1 MTKKS
6 LIGPHGIDL
15 RAPGGIEALFA
26 FNRSLFGDAVMEAGD
41 GGGSGAPAGADPAG
55 APAGGADPSG
65 AGEGE
70 ELLGDPGK
78 KALSAERDARKAAE
92 KLASDREARIR
103 ELEDAGKSADEK
115 ERERVANLEKSDRD
129 KESAIAERDAKLLRY
144 EIAAD
149 KGLDLKAALRLQGST
164 REELEA
170 DADEFSKSFG
180 SGRVGEVPGAGARGT
195 TEVKTSPGLGTLTH
209 AYETAGN

>member
-1 MTKKS
+1 MSKKP

-26 FNRSLFGDAVMEAGD
+26 FNRSLYGDAVMESGGD
-41 GGGSGAPAGADPAG
+41 GGEGSE
-55 APAGGADPSG
+55 GGQEG
-65 AGEGE
+65 QGEGTGTGGSE
-70 ELLGDPGK
+70 ELGDGGL
-78 KALSAERDARKAAE
+78 KALQSEREARKNAE
-92 KLASDREARIR
+92 KLAAEREARIK

-115 ERERVANLEKSDRD
+115 ERERIANLEKADRD
-129 KESAIAERDAKLLRY
+129 KESAIAERDMKLLRY
-144 EIAAD
+144 EVAAA

-180 SGRVGEVPGAGARGT
+180 SGVSEIPGAGARGSA
-195 TEVKTSPGLGTLTH
+195 EVKTTPGLGTLTH
-209 AYETAGN
+209 AYAASSK